1 MGMRPENS
9 YVALVNERHH
19 SNNNKKSKPT
29 DDNTESKVAALLA
42 FPITVSPEACDY
54 NPVTGKQTLTMGFA
68 SGICDSTNS
77 IHVMLRLL
85 PRIPW
90 HVSVNMQTQ
99 MNCEVEAN
107 SKLILISYIDKMGK
121 RLAFCT
127 TQAYYDVEE
136 ETNLDDNN
144 KSLLT
149 P

>member
-9 YVALVNERHH
+9 YVALVNDRHH
-19 SNNNKKSKPT
+19 TKN
-29 DDNTESKVAALLA
+29 KVAALLA

-54 NPVTGKQTLTMGFA
+54 NPVTQRQTLSMGFA
-68 SGICDSTNS
+68 TGICDSTNS

-85 PRIPW
+85 PRILW
-90 HVSVNMQTQ
+90 HVSVNIQTQ

-136 ETNLDDNN
+136 ESENDKASSSSSSSNNSNN
-144 KSLLT
+144 KFVLT